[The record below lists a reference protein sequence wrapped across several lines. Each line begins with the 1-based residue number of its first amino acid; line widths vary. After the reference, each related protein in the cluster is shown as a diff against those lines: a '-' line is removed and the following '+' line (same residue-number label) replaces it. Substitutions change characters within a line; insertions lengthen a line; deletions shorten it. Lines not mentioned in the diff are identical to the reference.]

1 MQRKESFLSTDECSL
16 LNSYKKEIDSIQ
28 ISFNRLKAMTAKMEK
43 LLLETSR
50 QTKTK
55 DLTIREEKLNDMIRF
70 DNEEDD
76 DDENSTGVMT
86 ASEFSLRPCGN
97 ILYDSDDEASRTTQR
112 SIKAAFFSPVAD
124 PPSALRN
131 QGLRESLF
139 SYSDL
144 YKVDPFDSQRLR
156 LDSTDNAPHSKR
168 ALVES
173 SKFEKSRGGNSV
185 IKRKLAKARKRIAR
199 AFSKMK

>member
-1 MQRKESFLSTDECSL
+1 MQRKESFLSTDECAL

-43 LLLETSR
+43 LLLEKSR

-55 DLTIREEKLNDMIRF
+55 DLTTREKKINDMIRF
-70 DNEEDD
+70 DDEEDN
-76 DDENSTGVMT
+76 DDEYSTGVMT
-86 ASEFSLRPCGN
+86 TSEFSLRPCGD
-97 ILYDSDDEASRTTQR
+97 ILYDSDDEASKATQR
-112 SIKAAFFSPVAD
+112 STLFSPVAA
-124 PPSALRN
+124 PPSAVRN
-131 QGLRESLF
+131 QGFRDVLF

-144 YKVDPFDSQRLR
+144 YKVDAFDSQRLR
-156 LDSTDNAPHSKR
+156 LDSTENAPHSKR

>member
-1 MQRKESFLSTDECSL
+1 
-16 LNSYKKEIDSIQ
+16 
-28 ISFNRLKAMTAKMEK
+28 MTAKMET

-55 DLTIREEKLNDMIRF
+55 DHTIREEKLNDMIRF

-76 DDENSTGVMT
+76 DECSTSVMT
-86 ASEFSLRPCGN
+86 TSEFSLRPCGK
-97 ILYDSDDEASRTTQR
+97 ILYDSDDEASKATQR
-112 SIKAAFFSPVAD
+112 SIAALFSPAAP
-124 PPSALRN
+124 PPSALKN
-131 QGLRESLF
+131 QGLRDSLF

-144 YKVDPFDSQRLR
+144 YNVDTFDSQRLR
-156 LDSTDNAPHSKR
+156 LDSTENAPHSKR
-168 ALVES
+168 ALAES

-185 IKRKLAKARKRIAR
+185 IKRKLAKARKRVAR